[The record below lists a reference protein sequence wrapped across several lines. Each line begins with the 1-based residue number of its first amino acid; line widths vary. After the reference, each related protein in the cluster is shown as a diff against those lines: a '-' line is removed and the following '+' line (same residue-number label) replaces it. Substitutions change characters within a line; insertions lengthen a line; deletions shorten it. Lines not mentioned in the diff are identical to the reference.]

1 MKEVKVLKLSGQ
13 TISQEKFKMD
23 NICDFCQ
30 EVCPTVYCRSD
41 LARLCLSCDRHVHN
55 ANALSHRHL
64 RTLLC
69 DGCNL
74 QPSAVRCDAE
84 NISLC
89 QDCDWNIHGSS
100 QTGSQHKRRAING
113 YTGCPSAA
121 ELSAMWGLDDFPN
134 TTVSDSYGKS
144 SKNVSGLLAINENIA
159 NSSSRWAASRNP
171 SSLGC
176 MVAGRT
182 DNTRIAQKFDIM
194 VETSPSA
201 PSASSMLYAADG
213 LDGSTLAAE
222 TSGALGQQ
230 SKQNPVVVQQ
240 LLDLQK
246 MPPHSSSQHQKYPEV
261 QPRTWTQIQMES
273 KLMGPPRNKQVEQD
287 SQAQNQHQER
297 QQKDQIQGQQQL
309 QQQNNQERQMPSV
322 SPLQPE
328 EQQLKSYANIER
340 FMQGDS
346 FWHCNTASEIS
357 QLWDPHME
365 DLGLCEDGDRCN
377 DFNMSDVDLTFENY
391 EDIFAGSEDQSV
403 SLFGDVGG
411 DCSSTEMN
419 ASFADSS
426 DHIESA
432 PKASS
437 VSPVG
442 CLLPS
447 SHFAGPVATAY
458 PVSGTSVQGMP
469 GPSRVGDIVM
479 DVSGRKPRSSLSLS
493 LSGHSGESSAAD
505 YQDCGVSTT
514 CLKGDPPWCPTSPE
528 SAFSQAR
535 DNAMLRYK
543 EKKKLR
549 MFEKRI
555 RYASRKAR
563 ADVRKRVKGR
573 FVKAGEAY
581 DYDPL
586 SVRGN
591 Y

>member
-1 MKEVKVLKLSGQ
+1 MKEVQAWKLSGQ

-30 EVCPTVYCRSD
+30 ELCPTVYCRSD

-55 ANALSHRHL
+55 ANALSRRHL

-74 QPSAVRCDAE
+74 QPSAVRCHEE

-89 QDCDWNIHGSS
+89 QNCDWNIHGSS
-100 QTGSQHKRRAING
+100 PTGSQHKRRAING

-121 ELSAMWGLDDFPN
+121 ELSGMWGLDDFPN
-134 TTVSDSYGKS
+134 TNVSDSCGES
-144 SKNVSGLLAINENIA
+144 SKNVSGLRAINENIA
-159 NSSSRWAASRNP
+159 NSSNRWNTSRND
-171 SSLGC
+171 SSLDC
-176 MVAGRT
+176 VVAGRT
-182 DNTRIAQKFDIM
+182 DKTGIAHKFDILA
-194 VETSPSA
+194 ETSPSA

-213 LDGSTLAAE
+213 LDGSTLPAE
-222 TSGALGQQ
+222 

-246 MPPHSSSQHQKYPEV
+246 LPPQSSSQLQKYPEV
-261 QPRTWTQIQMES
+261 QPQICTKVQMDSKLIEPPPVEQMEQEF
-273 KLMGPPRNKQVEQD
+273 QV
-287 SQAQNQHQER
+287 QNQHQQR
-297 QQKDQIQGQQQL
+297 QQKDQIQGQQH
-309 QQQNNQERQMPSV
+309 NHQEQQMPSV
-322 SPLQPE
+322 SPLLPE
-328 EQQLKSYANIER
+328 AQQLKLDANIER

-346 FWHCNTASEIS
+346 FWHSNSAIEIN
-357 QLWDPHME
+357 QLWDPHMQ
-365 DLGLCEDGDRCN
+365 DLGLCEDGDPCN

-391 EDIFAGSEDQSV
+391 EDIFAGSEDHSV
-403 SLFGDVGG
+403 SLFGDVGAA
-411 DCSSTEMN
+411 CSSSEKN
-419 ASFADSS
+419 VSFADSS

-432 PKASS
+432 PKAPS

-447 SHFAGPVATAY
+447 SHFPGPVGTN
-458 PVSGTSVQGMP
+458 PVSGTSVQGMLGP
-469 GPSRVGDIVM
+469 GRVGDISM
-479 DVSGRKPRSSLSLS
+479 SFSTRKPHSSLSLS

-505 YQDCGVSTT
+505 YQECDVSTR
-514 CLKGDPPWCPTSPE
+514 CLKGDPPWHPTSPE
-528 SAFSQAR
+528 SMFSQAR
-535 DNAMLRYK
+535 GNAMVRYK

-586 SVRGN
+586 SVTGS

>member
-1 MKEVKVLKLSGQ
+1 MKEVKALKLSGQ
-13 TISQEKFKMD
+13 TILQEKFKMD

-30 EVCPTVYCRSD
+30 ELCPTVYCRSD
-41 LARLCLSCDRHVHN
+41 RARLCLSCDRHVHN
-55 ANALSHRHL
+55 ANALSRRHL

-74 QPSAVRCDAE
+74 QPSAVRCHTK

-89 QDCDWNIHGSS
+89 ENCDWNIHGSS
-100 QTGSQHKRRAING
+100 PTGSQHKRRAING

-121 ELSAMWGLDDFPN
+121 ELSGMWGLDDFPN
-134 TTVSDSYGKS
+134 TNVSDSYGES
-144 SKNVSGLLAINENIA
+144 SKSVSGLLAINENIA
-159 NSSSRWAASRNP
+159 NSNNRWATSRND
-171 SSLGC
+171 SSLDC
-176 MVAGRT
+176 VVAGRT
-182 DNTRIAQKFDIM
+182 DNTGIALKFDILM
-194 VETSPSA
+194 ETSPSA

-213 LDGSTLAAE
+213 LDGSTLPAE
-222 TSGALGQQ
+222 TSGALEQQ
-230 SKQNPVVVQQ
+230 LKQNPVVVQQ

-246 MPPHSSSQHQKYPEV
+246 LPPQSSSQLQKYPEV
-261 QPRTWTQIQMES
+261 QPRICTQVQMES
-273 KLMGPPRNKQVEQD
+273 KLVEPSPIKQMEQD
-287 SQAQNQHQER
+287 QAENQHQQR
-297 QQKDQIQGQQQL
+297 QQKDQIQVQQH
-309 QQQNNQERQMPSV
+309 NNQERQKPSV
-322 SPLQPE
+322 SPRQAEP
-328 EQQLKSYANIER
+328 QQLKSDANIER

-346 FWHCNTASEIS
+346 FWHCNPASEIS
-357 QLWDPHME
+357 QLWDPHMQ
-365 DLGLCEDGDRCN
+365 DLGVCEDGDPFN

-391 EDIFAGSEDQSV
+391 EDIFAGSQDQSV
-403 SLFGDVGG
+403 SLFGDVGAA
-411 DCSSTEMN
+411 CSSTEMN
-419 ASFADSS
+419 DSFADSS

-442 CLLPS
+442 CVLPS
-447 SHFAGPVATAY
+447 SHFPGPVGTTY
-458 PVSGTSVQGMP
+458 PVSGTSVQGML
-469 GPSRVGDIVM
+469 GPSRCGDISM
-479 DVSGRKPRSSLSLS
+479 GFSARKPHSSLSLS

-505 YQDCGVSTT
+505 YQDCSVSTR
-514 CLKGDPPWCPTSPE
+514 CLKGDPPWGPTSPE
-528 SAFSQAR
+528 SVFSQAR
-535 DNAMLRYK
+535 GNAMMRYK

-586 SVRGN
+586 SVTGN

>member
-1 MKEVKVLKLSGQ
+1 MKEGKVWKLSGQ

-30 EVCPTVYCRSD
+30 DVCPTVYCRSD

-55 ANALSHRHL
+55 ANALSRRHL

-74 QPSAVRCDAE
+74 QPSAVRCHAE

-100 QTGSQHKRRAING
+100 PTGSQHKRRAING

-121 ELSAMWGLDDFPN
+121 ELSGMWGLGDFPN
-134 TTVSDSYGKS
+134 TTVSDSYGTS

-159 NSSSRWAASRNP
+159 NSSSRWATSRNDR
-171 SSLGC
+171 SLDC
-176 MVAGRT
+176 VVAGRT
-182 DNTRIAQKFDIM
+182 DNIRIAQKIDIM
-194 VETSPSA
+194 AETSPSA

-213 LDGSTLAAE
+213 LDVSTLGTE
-222 TSGALGQQ
+222 TSGAMGQQ
-230 SKQNPVVVQQ
+230 SKQYPVVVQQ

-246 MPPHSSSQHQKYPEV
+246 MPPQSSSQLQKYPEL
-261 QPRTWTQIQMES
+261 QPRTWTQFQMES
-273 KLMGPPRNKQVEQD
+273 KFMEPPPIKQMEQD
-287 SQAQNQHQER
+287 SQAQNQHER

-309 QQQNNQERQMPSV
+309 QQQNHQERQMPSV

-328 EQQLKSYANIER
+328 VQQLKSDANIER

-346 FWHCNTASEIS
+346 FWHCNPASEIS
-357 QLWDPHME
+357 QLWDPHMQ
-365 DLGLCEDGDRCN
+365 DLGLCEDGDCCN

-391 EDIFAGSEDQSV
+391 EDIFVGAEDQSI
-403 SLFGDVGG
+403 SLFGDVGA
-411 DCSSTEMN
+411 DCSSTELN
-419 ASFADSS
+419 VSFADSS

-447 SHFAGPVATAY
+447 SHFSGPVATAY

-469 GPSRVGDIVM
+469 GPSRVGDIGM
-479 DVSGRKPRSSLSLS
+479 GASARKLHPSLSLS

-505 YQDCGVSTT
+505 YHDCSVSTM
-514 CLKGDPPWCPTSPE
+514 CLKGDPPWSPTSPE

-535 DNAMLRYK
+535 GNAMMRYK

-549 MFEKRI
+549 MFDKRI